1 MWSGNRLVNR
11 RKYLSITG
19 ASVTTVLSGCAERS
33 NSGNGLSSNISEGTQ
48 ATNQDNRGNNLENS
62 SSENTQTAQNSINDA
77 ESNGVPEFE
86 IIRLEVPDEI
96 TQPETI
102 DVELTVENTGDTR
115 GRFRGE
121 VDIDVDGVFL
131 PRSIQYDAEIGA
143 GERTTLTKT
152 LDPTH
157 SGFVTFSLESVEHEL
172 MVIPEQTEPQIQ
184 GVRLIR
190 EWNEYGDVFQNAI
203 DSASVGKLIVIGVRY
218 WYWHGDSGRL
228 DVSVEYETEG
238 KEISHRDVT
247 QDGSKRIVR
256 QRGWEP
262 REDYVEISTFRWDAG
277 VYTTRVQIRDERK
290 GGLSTAKEV
299 TYTLE

>member
-1 MWSGNRLVNR
+1 MNR

-19 ASVTTVLSGCAERS
+19 ASVTAVLSGCAERS

-48 ATNQDNRGNNLENS
+48 ATNQDNRGNNLEDNT
-62 SSENTQTAQNSINDA
+62 SENTQTAQNGINDA
-77 ESNGVPEFE
+77 EPNGVPEFE
-86 IIRLEVPDEI
+86 IIQLEVPDEI

-102 DVELTVENTGDTR
+102 DVELTVENTGDAR

-131 PRSIQYDAEIGA
+131 PKSIQYDAEIGA

-218 WYWHGDSGRL
+218 WYWHGDSGTL

-262 REDYVEISTFRWDAG
+262 REDYIKISTFRWDAG
-277 VYTTRVQIRDERK
+277 EYTTRVQIHDERIE
-290 GGLSTAKEV
+290 GLSATKEV
-299 TYTLE
+299 TYTLK

>member
-1 MWSGNRLVNR
+1 MNR

-19 ASVTTVLSGCAERS
+19 TSVTAVLSGCAERS

-48 ATNQDNRGNNLENS
+48 ATNQDNKGNNQKNNTS
-62 SSENTQTAQNSINDA
+62 QNTQTAQNSIDDA
-77 ESNGVPEFE
+77 EPNGVPEFE

-96 TQPETI
+96 TRPETI
-102 DVELTVENTGDTR
+102 DVGLTVENTGDIR
-115 GRFRGE
+115 GRYRGE

-157 SGFVTFSLESVEHEL
+157 AGFVTFSVGSIEHEL
-172 MVIPEQTEPQIQ
+172 MIIPEQTEPQIQ
-184 GVRLIR
+184 DVRLIR

-277 VYTTRVQIRDERK
+277 EYTTRVQIHDERE
-290 GGLSTAKEV
+290 GGLSTIKKV

>member
-1 MWSGNRLVNR
+1 M
-11 RKYLSITG
+11 T
-19 ASVTTVLSGCAERS
+19 AVLSGCAERS

-48 ATNQDNRGNNLENS
+48 ATNQDNRGNNLEDNT
-62 SSENTQTAQNSINDA
+62 SENTQTAQNGINDA
-77 ESNGVPEFE
+77 EPNGVPEFE
-86 IIRLEVPDEI
+86 IIQLEVPDEI

-102 DVELTVENTGDTR
+102 DVELTVENTGDAR

-131 PRSIQYDAEIGA
+131 PKSIQYDAEIGA

-218 WYWHGDSGRL
+218 WYWHGDSGTL

-262 REDYVEISTFRWDAG
+262 REDYIKISTFRWDAG
-277 VYTTRVQIRDERK
+277 EYTTRVQIHDERIE
-290 GGLSTAKEV
+290 GLSATKEV
-299 TYTLE
+299 TYTLK